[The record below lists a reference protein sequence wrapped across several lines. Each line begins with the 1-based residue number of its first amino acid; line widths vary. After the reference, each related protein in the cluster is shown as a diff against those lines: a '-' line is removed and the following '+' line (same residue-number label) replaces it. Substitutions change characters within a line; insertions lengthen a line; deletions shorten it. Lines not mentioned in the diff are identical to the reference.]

1 MGDARKGAGG
11 TDMSLAEFYA
21 RYMET
26 HTYLEWEQLVEKC
39 LAAKTAE
46 EEL

>member
-1 MGDARKGAGG
+1 
-11 TDMSLAEFYA
+11 MSISEWYA

-26 HTYLEWEQLVEKC
+26 HTYSEWEQLVEKC
-39 LAAKTAE
+39 LASKTAE